1 MTTRTPQG
9 SIALCNRND
18 RLLLQFPRTWFDGEQ
33 KYLSLKL
40 PDTKANRAHA
50 EGIIRQME
58 WDYLQG
64 KLDLTYAKYFPQNQ
78 VKDSSLSIKDLW
90 IEHCLYKSK
99 NLKPATIHYLTKG
112 IGRHIARCPHQQ
124 IDLALDV
131 RDWLLS
137 QTTPDMARRVIVC
150 LASAVKWGIKHQKV
164 TIAINPFTDMADDIR
179 IEKDRP
185 TPNAF
190 SSEERGQIIDAFEHS
205 PNYRHY
211 CALVKFWF
219 LTGCRP
225 SEGIGLEWEQISQDC
240 SQILFD
246 RSIVK
251 VNGQIVKNRRSKTN
265 RKRNFNCQEE
275 LQSLLKDLKLNRD
288 RNISLVFPSKS
299 GKPIDYINFSRRA
312 WRKTVSP
319 LINRHSTPYNCRDTF
334 ITDQIS
340 KGVAIAV
347 IASWCDNS
355 VEIIEKYYFDISAIG
370 HIKPL

>member
-1 MTTRTPQG
+1 MAARTPHG
-9 SIALCNRND
+9 SISLVSRNK
-18 RLLLQFPRTWFDGEQ
+18 RLWLQFPRAWFDGAQ

-40 PDTKANRAHA
+40 PDSKDNRAYA
-50 EGIIRQME
+50 AGIIRKME
-58 WDYLQG
+58 WDYLQSC
-64 KLDLTYAKYFPQNQ
+64 LDLTYGKYLPQTQ
-78 VKDSSLSIKDLW
+78 SKDLSLSLKDLW
-90 IEHCLYKSK
+90 AEYCIYKSK
-99 NLKPATIHYLTKG
+99 NLKAATIHYLISG
-112 IGRHIARCPHQQ
+112 MGRHIARCPHQQ
-124 IDLALDV
+124 IDKALDV
-131 RDWLLS
+131 RDWLLA

-164 TIAINPFTDMADDIR
+164 TISINPFTEMADDIR

-185 TPNAF
+185 IPNAF
-190 SSEERGQIIDAFEHS
+190 SSEERGQIIEAFEHS
-205 PNYRHY
+205 SNYRHY

-240 SQILFD
+240 SQIVFD

-251 VNGQIVKNRRSKTN
+251 VNGKLVKNRRSKTN
-265 RKRNFNCQEE
+265 RKRSFNCQAE
-275 LQSLLKDLKLNRD
+275 LQSLLIDLKQQRE
-288 RNISLVFPSKS
+288 RNSSLVFPSKS
-299 GKPIDYINFSRRA
+299 GQAIDYLNFSRRA
-312 WRKTVSP
+312 WSKTVSP
-319 LINRHSTPYNCRDTF
+319 IINRHSTPYNCRDTF